1 MARVYDPSVPS
12 EYDAIIETAA
22 KANNIPP
29 DLFRKQIWVESSFKP
44 DTVSAAQAKGLA
56 QFIPSTGKMYGLETD
71 ADFFN
76 PVKSVN
82 AGARYMADLM
92 RTYGDWNTAVVA
104 YNGGTKAARN
114 YQRGDVSKLPVET
127 QNYLKLLASPSP
139 NKSDAMSLNSFKN
152 PARLEATSIFDNLA
166 DPVTLSSTTTSIKQ
180 PEDSV
185 GLLGGIK
192 HGATGTFVRQR
203 LASTDPF
210 GIGESYVPTD
220 EESLGILEA
229 VDYDKTAYR
238 SIVSGLASK
247 EDIQSRLDIYRE
259 NREYTNAIDKSGLF
273 SALTSGLGEA
283 VVDPLSWAGAIA
295 TGGLGAVGRI
305 TVGGALGNVLSGQLR
320 ESVTGIESD
329 ILMDAASGAVFAGLI
344 EGAAKVLPKG
354 ARFVGDTSRRADII
368 REAIRSGREPDPAI
382 LEGIGGSHGLASRLN
397 NMRDWVE
404 AKMPRV
410 TIGET
415 MFASKSKEI
424 ADFGHKLFRRE
435 RGTRVQMEDGTTV
448 NMEVGS
454 TRTVNEIVEQGE
466 KDLFKWS
473 NRYNATYD
481 KLMSQGLSEEAIER
495 AIYKRMA
502 GQDSG
507 LDNKL
512 IDDIVSDMHAM
523 LSRRGDELKARGF
536 IDEKFDKYIP
546 LSIDERK
553 TADLIAA
560 LGGGKNGLEKA
571 HRLLRDSLIRGADDP
586 NTRVRL
592 QKFWERTLTNEEKT
606 AMETDITGKPLE
618 PNKLPDFNAWLRK
631 KANDDAFGYID
642 QNRSQRNLF
651 RDREGSMSYDHER
664 TPWRTDF
671 EVDSPVGKVSVDSL
685 RRNLHD
691 TVSSYMRRTQ
701 GDIAFDE
708 IGLRGWDGVME
719 HVSKLANDYKLEQGP
734 GRAANDMDTALR
746 QAVKLMY
753 GMSPLDDPRGLN
765 ASHAVAE
772 VLRNLAFCTKNAYM
786 GLMNHTEVAE
796 GIKAYGGSF
805 LIRSVPGASK
815 LLGNWTKGGM
825 KEADVRAIQNM
836 VFGDEVRQLNLWRDI
851 SRRNIQRY
859 NGNKFLASIVS
870 GSEWAANASPFTR
883 YLQATQKSI
892 VGEAQ
897 GQFLAEMARSAHGLA
912 KTKKGF
918 FNKVDL
924 NRNSISPE
932 RAKAMLK
939 AVKEATTID
948 ADGAIRITNSDALFS
963 DAAALADIRR
973 MGDYVASNVIQR
985 DSVADAFL
993 WAGKNNPL
1001 LNMVMQFKTFAVRSY
1016 NKRLAKTMNRVEDE
1030 GGLSQLNTMMISGA
1044 LATIGHIG
1052 ITCLRTVG
1060 MNDEDRTKYLQRNL
1074 GIDSLDDLDSGEA
1087 LMVAA
1092 YNGGLLR
1099 NGILAAPVLGL
1110 NLIGLANPSG
1120 KTTVSTDYG
1129 NDRDTTAMFKVGDW
1143 VQNLFPAFG
1152 TGQSVIQF
1160 GQSVFD
1166 KLRDGMGTTDFNLR
1180 DQETIQKNF
1189 LRSLKGVTPNWPGIQ
1204 NYFIEMLKE

>member
-12 EYDAIIETAA
+12 EYDAIIEAAA

-29 DLFRKQIWVESSFKP
+29 DLFRKQIWTESSFKP
-44 DTVSAAQAKGLA
+44 DTVSVAQAKGLA

-71 ADFFN
+71 ADFFD
-76 PVKSVN
+76 PVKSIN

-114 YQRGDVSKLPVET
+114 YQRGDVSKLPMET
-127 QNYLKLLASPSP
+127 QNYLRLLASPVP
-139 NKSDAMSLNSFKN
+139 NKSDAMSLNSFEN

-166 DPVTLSSTTTSIKQ
+166 DPVTMSSTTTSIRQ
-180 PEDSV
+180 PEDSA
-185 GLLGGIK
+185 GFLGGIK

-238 SIVSGLASK
+238 SIVGGLASK
-247 EDIQSRLDIYRE
+247 EDIKSRLDIYRE
-259 NREYTNAIDKSGLF
+259 NREYANTLDKSGLF
-273 SALTSGLGEA
+273 TSLTSGLGEA
-283 VVDPLSWAGAIA
+283 VVDPLNWAGAIA
-295 TGGLGAVGRI
+295 TGGLGTAGRI
-305 TVGGALGNVLSGQLR
+305 IVGGSLGNVLSGQLR

-329 ILMDAASGAVFAGLI
+329 ILMDAASGAMFAGLI

-368 REAIRSGREPDPAI
+368 RESIRSGREPDPAI
-382 LEGIGGSHGLASRLN
+382 LEGIGGSRGMAARLN

-424 ADFGHKLFRRE
+424 TDFGNKLFRRE
-435 RGTRVQMEDGTTV
+435 RGTRVQMEDGTMV

-473 NRYNATYD
+473 NRYNETYD

-507 LDNKL
+507 LNNKL
-512 IDDIVSDMHAM
+512 IDDIVSDMHEM
-523 LSRRGDELKARGF
+523 LSRRGDELHARGF

-546 LSIDERK
+546 LSIDEMK

-560 LGGGKNGLEKA
+560 LGGGKRGLEKA
-571 HRLLRDSLIRGADDP
+571 HRLLRESLIRGADDP

-592 QKFWERTLTNEEKT
+592 QKFWERTLTDEEKAVMKRDKT
-606 AMETDITGKPLE
+606 SAQKT
-618 PNKLPDFNAWLRK
+618 FNEWLSK

-651 RDREGSMSYDHER
+651 KDREGSMSYDHER

-685 RRNLHD
+685 RRNLFD

-708 IGLRGWDGVME
+708 IGLRGWDGVQE
-719 HVSKLANDYKLEQGP
+719 HVSKLANDYKLEHGP
-734 GRAANDMDTALR
+734 GKAADDMDTALK

-753 GMSPLDDPRGLN
+753 GMSPMDNPRGLSTLN
-765 ASHAVAE
+765 AVSD
-772 VLRNLAFCTKNAYM
+772 VLRNLAFGTKNAYM

-805 LIRSVPGASK
+805 LIRSVPGAAK

-836 VFGDEVRQLNLWRDI
+836 VFGDEVRQLHLWRDI
-851 SRRNIQRY
+851 SRRNIHRY

-870 GSEWAANASPFTR
+870 GSEWAAGVSPFTK
-883 YLQATQKSI
+883 YLQATQRSI

-897 GQFLAEMARSAHGLA
+897 GQFLAEMARSAHGLP

-932 RAKAMLK
+932 RAEAMLK
-939 AVKEATTID
+939 AVKAATTID
-948 ADGAIRITNSDALFS
+948 SDGAIRITNSDALFG

-985 DSVADAFL
+985 DTAADAFL
-993 WAGKNNPL
+993 WADNKNPL
-1001 LNMVMQFKTFAVRSY
+1001 LPLLMQFKTFALRSY
-1016 NKRLAKTMNRVEDE
+1016 NKRLAKTMNRIEDE

-1052 ITCLRTVG
+1052 ITSLRTIG
-1060 MNDEDRTKYLQRNL
+1060 MNNEDRTKYLQRNL

-1110 NLIGLANPSG
+1110 NILGLANPSG

-1143 VQNLFPAFG
+1143 VQNLFPALG
-1152 TGQSVIQF
+1152 SGQSVVQF
-1160 GQSVFD
+1160 GQSAFD
-1166 KLRDGMGTTDFNLR
+1166 MLRNGLGTTDFNLK

-1189 LRSLKGVTPNWPGIQ
+1189 LRSLRGITPNWPGIQ

>member
-12 EYDAIIETAA
+12 EYDAIIEAAA

-29 DLFRKQIWVESSFKP
+29 DLFRKQIWAESSFKP

-56 QFIPSTGKMYGLETD
+56 QFIPSTGKIYGLETD
-71 ADFFN
+71 DDLFD

-127 QNYLKLLASPSP
+127 QNYLKLLASPVP
-139 NKSDAMSLNSFKN
+139 NKSDVMSLNSFEN

-166 DPVTLSSTTTSIKQ
+166 DPVTMSSITTSIRQ
-180 PEDSV
+180 PENSA
-185 GLLGGIK
+185 GFLGGIK

-203 LASTDPF
+203 LSSTDPF
-210 GIGESYVPTD
+210 GIGESYVPSD
-220 EESLGILEA
+220 EESLSILEA

-238 SIVSGLASK
+238 SIVSGLTSK
-247 EDIQSRLDIYRE
+247 EDIQTRLDIYHE
-259 NREYTNAIDKSGLF
+259 NREYAYTLDKSGLF
-273 SALTSGLGEA
+273 SSLTSGLGET

-368 REAIRSGREPDPAI
+368 REAIRSGREPNPAI
-382 LEGIGGSHGLASRLN
+382 LEGIGGSHGLAARLN

-424 ADFGHKLFRRE
+424 TDFGHKLFRRE
-435 RGTRVQMEDGTTV
+435 RGTRVQMEDGTMV

-473 NRYNATYD
+473 NRYNETYD

-507 LDNKL
+507 LNNKL
-512 IDDIVSDMHAM
+512 IDDIVSDMHEM
-523 LSRRGDELKARGF
+523 LSRRGDELHARGF

-546 LSIDERK
+546 LSIDEMK

-560 LGGGKNGLEKA
+560 LGGGKRGLEKA
-571 HRLLRDSLIRGADDP
+571 HRLLRESLIRGADDP

-592 QKFWERTLTNEEKT
+592 MKFWERTLTDEEK
-606 AMETDITGKPLE
+606 AVMKTDKTSAQKT
-618 PNKLPDFNAWLRK
+618 FNEWLSK

-651 RDREGSMSYDHER
+651 NDREGSMSYDHER

-685 RRNLHD
+685 RRNLFD
-691 TVSSYMRRTQ
+691 TISSYMRRTQ

-708 IGLRGWDGVME
+708 IGLRGWDGVQE
-719 HVSKLANDYKLEQGP
+719 HVSKLANDYKLEHGP
-734 GRAANDMDTALR
+734 GKAADDMDTALK

-753 GMSPLDDPRGLN
+753 GMSPMDNPRGLN
-765 ASHAVAE
+765 TLNAVSE
-772 VLRNLAFCTKNAYM
+772 VLRNLAFFTKNAYM

-836 VFGDEVRQLNLWRDI
+836 VFGDEVRQLHLWRDI

-859 NGNKFLASIVS
+859 NGNKFIATIVS
-870 GSEWAANASPFTR
+870 GSEWAANASPFTK
-883 YLQATQKSI
+883 YLQATQRSI

-924 NRNSISPE
+924 KRNSISPE
-932 RAKAMLK
+932 RAEAMLE
-939 AVKEATTID
+939 AVRKATTID
-948 ADGAIRITNSDALFS
+948 ADGAIRVTDSDALFN
-963 DAAALADIRR
+963 DATALADIRR

-985 DSVADAFL
+985 DSAADAFL
-993 WAGKNNPL
+993 WAGNNNPL
-1001 LNMVMQFKTFAVRSY
+1001 LNMAMQFKTFAVRSY
-1016 NKRLAKTMNRVEDE
+1016 NKRLAKTMNRIEDE

-1044 LATIGHIG
+1044 LATVGHIG
-1052 ITCLRTVG
+1052 VTCLRTVG

-1110 NLIGLANPSG
+1110 NLVGLANPSG
-1120 KTTVSTDYG
+1120 KTTVSTDYD

-1143 VQNLFPAFG
+1143 IQNLFPAFG
-1152 TGQSVIQF
+1152 TGQSIVQL

-1166 KLRDGMGTTDFNLR
+1166 KLRDGMGTTDFSLK